1 MTGHGAFHRRMEVS
15 RERRY
20 VLRRAFIGAAALLA
34 LVYAVAA
41 TVNAVDA
48 IGAAEGD
55 GDVPSAARTV
65 DDGRG
70 VRSGDGDAADDADG
84 TETGGKDGA
93 DGASDGASDGGAG
106 DDAGG
111 GADAS
116 SDDPYGIDA
125 VHAADATAQPL
136 TDAQRASIMERASA
150 VAEASGNGVTAF
162 TYCIAAN
169 GDVGSTVAFA
179 NTVYET
185 LNDPRGWPRAG
196 AVFTQVADDACVGA
210 DMAIILAQAE
220 RMTDYSE
227 GCSTEYSCRVGD
239 DVIVNA
245 DRWNGGTDAWLG
257 AGGTLARYRTMV
269 INHEVGHRLGHIDNE
284 TWCTAPGAAA
294 PLMQEQSMDL
304 DGCVGNEWP
313 LEDELW
319 IA

>member
-1 MTGHGAFHRRMEVS
+1 MTARTPSHRRFDVS
-15 RERRY
+15 RERKY
-20 VLRRAFIGAAALLA
+20 VLRRAIIGAAALLA
-34 LVYAVAA
+34 LIYAIAA
-41 TVNAVDA
+41 AMTAVGA
-48 IGAAEGD
+48 IGAA
-55 GDVPSAARTV
+55 R
-65 DDGRG
+65 
-70 VRSGDGDAADDADG
+70 
-84 TETGGKDGA
+84 
-93 DGASDGASDGGAG
+93 
-106 DDAGG
+106 

-116 SDDPYGIDA
+116 SSATAAADGDAGRADGGEAVDDGTAADGGKKTDDGKSDSGTSSDADDTDTDADSGTSEDDPFGIKT

-136 TDAQRASIMERASA
+136 TDAERAAIMERATA
-150 VAEASGNGVTAF
+150 TAEASGNGVTIF
-162 TYCIAAN
+162 TYCIATN
-169 GDVGSTVAFA
+169 GDVGPTVAFA

-185 LNDPRGWPRAG
+185 LNDERGWARAG
-196 AVFTQVADDACVGA
+196 AVFTQVADDACANA

-227 GCSTEYSCRVGD
+227 GCSTEYSCRVEN

-245 DRWNGGTDAWLG
+245 DRWNGGTDVWLR

-284 TWCTAPGAAA
+284 MWCAAPGAAA
-294 PLMQEQSMDL
+294 PLMQEQSMGL